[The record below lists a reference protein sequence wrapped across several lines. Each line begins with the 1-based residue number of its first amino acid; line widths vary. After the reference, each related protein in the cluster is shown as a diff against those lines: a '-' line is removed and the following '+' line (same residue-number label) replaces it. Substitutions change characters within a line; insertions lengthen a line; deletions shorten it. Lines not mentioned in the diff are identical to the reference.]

1 MPEPL
6 KGGVMADPLMLSVAS
21 AVAGKAAETATE
33 AGKTAL
39 AALVRLVRGRL
50 AGHETAAG
58 ALDGARSAPE
68 DPAAIGRLA
77 LALQQVATAD
87 HEFAAQ
93 IRALCQEVH
102 AELSVREDRVV
113 NNSTGTVAGHLIQ
126 ARDLHI
132 QGSLQLG
139 DVRNQPPP

>member
-1 MPEPL
+1 
-6 KGGVMADPLMLSVAS
+6 MLSIAS

-58 ALDGARSAPE
+58 ALDNARSTPE
-68 DPAAIGRLA
+68 DPAAVAGLA
-77 LALQQVATAD
+77 LALQQVAAVD

-93 IRALCQEVH
+93 IRALWQEAR
-102 AELSVREDRVV
+102 AELSAHEDGIV
-113 NNSTGTVAGHLIQ
+113 NSSTGTVGGHLIQ
-126 ARDLHI
+126 ARDLHV
-132 QGSLQLG
+132 QGGLQLG
-139 DVRNQPPP
+139 DVRNESPT